1 MCANASIEMVIRFV
15 YVESQRFFCVA
26 LLIFPIATHFVVV
39 VSAQNYRRCSC
50 SLDCRHDCLAFLHF
64 EAKIPKSIGSCRM
77 FSFCY
82 RTLQG
87 ALHSQWFIVA
97 CFCAYRYRIGGFRVA
112 FAWRCSSAYAHH
124 MQKERQII
132 YLTFTNEQPNTRF
145 LNSERRKWQSVG
157 AQHAK
162 VINP

>member
-1 MCANASIEMVIRFV
+1 MHQLKWSFV
-15 YVESQRFFCVA
+15 SFTLNHSDFFRCLVDFSHRGA
-26 LLIFPIATHFVVV
+26 FCCCC
-39 VSAQNYRRCSC
+39 VSAKLRRCSC
-50 SLDCRHDCLAFLHF
+50 SVDCRHDCLAFLHF

-132 YLTFTNEQPNTRF
+132 YLTFTNEQPNTRL